1 MNLSLLCR
9 VFGHKIKRVETF
21 GISPRLLKVIHRIV
35 YYCERC
41 GERSQI
47 DIPVQ
52 DFDMKEGINLWGSSG
67 VCYGCKYLKTCE
79 YSSYKILYRKNI
91 GVIGIYEH
99 CPVKNFVPINP
110 TEFRKEL
117 EKWGDTLID

>member
-1 MNLSLLCR
+1 MNIFCKL
-9 VFGHKIKRVETF
+9 FGHKIRRAEAF
-21 GISPRLLKVIHRIV
+21 GISPKFLKVVHRIV

-41 GERSQI
+41 GERSQF

-52 DFDMKEGINLWGSSG
+52 DFDIKEGINLWGSSG
-67 VCYGCKYLKTCE
+67 VCSGCKNMKTCE
-79 YSSYKILYRKNI
+79 NSSYQLLRVKDV
-91 GVIGIYEH
+91 VIGSFEH
-99 CPVKNFVPINP
+99 CPIKNFAPINP